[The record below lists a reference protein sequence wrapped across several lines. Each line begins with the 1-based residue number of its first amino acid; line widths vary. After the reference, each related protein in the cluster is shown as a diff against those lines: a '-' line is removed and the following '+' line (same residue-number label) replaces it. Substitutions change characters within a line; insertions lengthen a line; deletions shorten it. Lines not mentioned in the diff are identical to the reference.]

1 MKIAI
6 IALALS
12 VSSFAVNASLDVS
25 SEKFIQCTVAM
36 TDESTGEIVLKDLEI
51 QPEAFKNGPFH
62 EEDEKGSTTI
72 YYDAK
77 SKRGSV
83 TVMDTEKV
91 TFTGVINC
99 F

>member
-36 TDESTGEIVLKDLEI
+36 TDERTGEIVLKDLEI

-62 EEDEKGSTTI
+62 EEDKNGSTTI
-72 YYDAK
+72 YYDA
-77 SKRGSV
+77 STKRGSV

-91 TFTGVINC
+91 THTGVINC
-99 F
+99 L

>member
-1 MKIAI
+1 MKTAI

-12 VSSFAVNASLDVS
+12 VSSFAVNASVDVQK
-25 SEKFIQCTVAM
+25 EKFIQCTVAM
-36 TDESTGEIVLKDLEI
+36 TNEETAEIVTKSLELA
-51 QPEAFKNGPFH
+51 PAMFANGPYH
-62 EEDEKGSTTI
+62 EEDDQGSTTI

-99 F
+99 L

>member
-1 MKIAI
+1 MKTAI

-12 VSSFAVNASLDVS
+12 VSSFAVNASLDVP

-62 EEDEKGSTTI
+62 EEDAKGSTTI
-72 YYDAK
+72 YYNA
-77 SKRGSV
+77 STKRGSI

-91 TFTGVINC
+91 THTGVINC
-99 F
+99 L

>member
-36 TDESTGEIVLKDLEI
+36 TDESTGKIVLKDLEI

-62 EEDEKGSTTI
+62 EEDGNGSTTI
-72 YYDAK
+72 YYDA
-77 SKRGSV
+77 STKRGSV

-91 TFTGVINC
+91 THTGVINC
-99 F
+99 R